1 MRKLVLPV
9 TIAVLWGLAGPA
21 GAQVLMGDQS
31 LGNYADNNNAGLV
44 EAFQYTAYT
53 AGNASDIELYV
64 NSGSTATAV
73 SVGLYS
79 DANGKPGNLLG
90 SGSLQSPRSQAWND
104 VKLASTVALGQGK
117 QFWIALLG
125 TGGAINYLDTAG
137 GSAPS
142 YVNSTE
148 RLTSLPQTYSPGA
161 EYNVSPASAYVNGT
175 SGTGGMLLGDQ
186 SMAPS
191 ADSNNA
197 GLAQAFAYQA
207 AASGTSTDIE
217 LYVNSGTAASKLL
230 LGIYSGANGK
240 PDSLLASGSIAKP
253 RAGVWNDVHIGSVT
267 VTAGKTYW
275 IALLGTGGKIDF
287 RDTWGGSGAS
297 YIESAAGL
305 SALPATYSSGTE
317 YSASPASA
325 YVMGL
330 AGGQASTNGSAP
342 PSGTTAPVITGQTV
356 QGQTLTTSTGSWTGS
371 PTSYGY
377 AWEDCNSSGS
387 GCSNIGGATSS
398 SYTLQ
403 SSDVGHMVEVTVSAG
418 NVGGSGQATSSGVG
432 PVQAAAQPVAPSNTG
447 VPTISGSPQA
457 GQTLTAGPGT
467 WSGDTPMTYS
477 YLWSDGSTGQT
488 DTLSSSDVGQNISVS
503 VMAKNDGGSASARS
517 ESVGPVTAA
526 SSSGMNCA
534 GTAGSGTPNYASLDA
549 CGFPSP
555 DTTGVPAGTTLTPYT
570 GPSNITT
577 AGTTITGAEITSPLT
592 ISANNVTIEDSD
604 IDVANQSA
612 GAIRIGSGTT
622 GALVEYDSIHGTS
635 ATSAGNLQA
644 AVYNTNYSDDANA
657 VTVDHVDF
665 YDGQRILHGP
675 GTLTNS
681 FCLDNVAVSG
691 AHYECI
697 YEGGGSVTINHNT
710 LLTAFGQTAAI
721 FVSTD
726 FAALDNVSIT
736 DNLLA
741 GGGYVIYGDATN
753 EHNYGITSE
762 AVTGN
767 RFSRIYYADSGQYG
781 PEDGE
786 YMPSNATWSGNVWDD
801 TGQPVSP

>member
-1 MRKLVLPV
+1 MRRITVVRALCAVVLAAASYAATAMASPSSWFAPAHPARVHGTRAVRRTKATRRHATRGSRSSRTGARGRGAAAGSVLAAGNLVLSTMSSVAPSSVAPV
-9 TIAVLWGLAGPA
+9 DSPTTTPA
-21 GAQVLMGDQS
+21 GAPTTTGDVPAVLPPINVLPPAISGTVVDGQS
-31 LGNYADNNNAGLV
+31 LETSTGTWVGSPSYSYQWQDCDSSGVNCSNIGGVAGSSYTLADG
-44 EAFQYTAYT
+44 
-53 AGNASDIELYV
+53 DIGHTIRV
-64 NSGSTATAV
+64 VVTGS
-73 SVGLYS
+73 
-79 DANGKPGNLLG
+79 NG
-90 SGSLQSPRSQAWND
+90 A
-104 VKLASTVALGQGK
+104 
-117 QFWIALLG
+117 
-125 TGGAINYLDTAG
+125 
-137 GSAPS
+137 GSA
-142 YVNSTE
+142 
-148 RLTSLPQTYSPGA
+148 
-161 EYNVSPASAYVNGT
+161 SA
-175 SGTGGMLLGDQ
+175 
-186 SMAPS
+186 
-191 ADSNNA
+191 
-197 GLAQAFAYQA
+197 
-207 AASGTSTDIE
+207 TSTQ
-217 LYVNSGTAASKLL
+217 TAPVAPPPPP
-230 LGIYSGANGK
+230 ANTTQ
-240 PDSLLASGSIAKP
+240 PVI
-253 RAGVWNDVHIGSVT
+253 
-267 VTAGKTYW
+267 
-275 IALLGTGGKIDF
+275 
-287 RDTWGGSGAS
+287 
-297 YIESAAGL
+297 
-305 SALPATYSSGTE
+305 
-317 YSASPASA
+317 
-325 YVMGL
+325 
-330 AGGQASTNGSAP
+330 NGSA
-342 PSGTTAPVITGQTV
+342 V
-356 QGQTLTTSTGSWTGS
+356 QGQTLSVTTGSWTNDPESYGYVWQDCGS
-371 PTSYGY
+371 SGASCTNISGTTSNSYTLDSHDVGHTIRAVVTATNAGGSASTTAAQTAVVTPPPSPSSTGLPQISGTAVQGDTLTTTNGSWANGPTSYGY